1 MTRLAAEPL
10 GNEDYAWDEFEP
22 ELYADKNYGSLREDD
37 HELLVRVRDFFAAH
51 VTGRGLKGIDVGTG
65 ANLYPA
71 LAMLPYC
78 AELTLWERGGA
89 NRRWLKDQI
98 TRPDG
103 YGRSWDDFW
112 SVLAEVDPYR
122 GVDDPR
128 AALSDRVVVRN
139 GNVFNLPKQRVWQV
153 GTMFFVAE
161 SITARRHEFQ
171 VAARRFVK
179 SLQIGAPFAA
189 AFMKNSQGYTVGT
202 HSFPAVAVDEAEVRY
217 CLSLVADIVEIVEVT
232 SLLDAPP
239 LRDGYEGMI
248 LALGRA
254 RRLPS

>member
-37 HELLVRVRDFFAAH
+37 HELLVRVRDFFAAQ

-78 AELTLWERGGA
+78 EELTLWERGGA

-112 SVLAEVDPYR
+112 KVLIQVDPYR

-128 AALSDRVVVRN
+128 AALQARARVRS
-139 GNVFNLPKQRVWQV
+139 GNVFNLPKRAWHL

-161 SITARRHEFQ
+161 SITARRYEFQ

-202 HSFPAVAVDEAEVRY
+202 HSFPAVAVDRGEVRS
-217 CLSLVADIVEIVEVT
+217 CLSGVAEIVEIVEV
-232 SLLDAPP
+232 SPVDVPP
-239 LRDGYEGMI
+239 LREGYEGMI

-254 RRLPS
+254 RKLPR

>member
-1 MTRLAAEPL
+1 MTRLVELP
-10 GNEDYAWDEFEP
+10 GNDDCPWDEFEP
-22 ELYADKNYGSLREDD
+22 NLYADKNYGNLREDD

-51 VTGRGLKGIDVGTG
+51 VSPDGLKGIDVGSG
-65 ANLYPA
+65 SNLYPA
-71 LAMLPYC
+71 LAMLPFC
-78 AELTLWERGGA
+78 HELTLWERGVA
-89 NRRWLKDQI
+89 NRRWLHDQI
-98 TRPDG
+98 DEG
-103 YGRSWDDFW
+103 YGRSWDPFW
-112 SVLAEVDPYR
+112 DVLAEANRYR
-122 GVDDPR
+122 EVADPR
-128 AALSDRVVVRN
+128 AALRGRARVRK
-139 GNVFNLPKQRVWQV
+139 GNVFDLPKRVWQV

-202 HSFPAVAVDEAEVRY
+202 HSFPAVAVDEDEVRL
-217 CLSLVADIVEIVEVT
+217 CLSFVADVEIIEVT
-232 SLLDAPP
+232 SSRDAPP